1 MCVCVCVC
9 ARVCVCVYVCVRV
22 CVCVC
27 VCMCMCVCTCRR
39 RHALR
44 YSAIYRNP
52 LLSPIITF
60 LLSFYSLFPLPL
72 LLLLPLPHS
81 DWNPAMDA
89 QAQDRAHRIGQTRE
103 VNIYRLVCSST
114 IEENILTKAKQKRHL
129 DFLVMTEGNF
139 SETSLFSAQGLKDMF
154 GGDAPSI
161 TDSGV
166 SGGEAGGVGGGGGGK
181 DRAGEMEAAMAA
193 AEDEDDITA
202 MHGAR

>member
-1 MCVCVCVC
+1 
-9 ARVCVCVYVCVRV
+9 
-22 CVCVC
+22 
-27 VCMCMCVCTCRR
+27 
-39 RHALR
+39 
-44 YSAIYRNP
+44 
-52 LLSPIITF
+52 
-60 LLSFYSLFPLPL
+60 
-72 LLLLPLPHS
+72 
-81 DWNPAMDA
+81 MDA

-154 GGDAPSI
+154 DGDAPAI
-161 TDSGV
+161 TEGAGTSGT
-166 SGGEAGGVGGGGGGK
+166 EAGGVKDRAG

>member
-1 MCVCVCVC
+1 
-9 ARVCVCVYVCVRV
+9 
-22 CVCVC
+22 
-27 VCMCMCVCTCRR
+27 
-39 RHALR
+39 
-44 YSAIYRNP
+44 
-52 LLSPIITF
+52 
-60 LLSFYSLFPLPL
+60 
-72 LLLLPLPHS
+72 
-81 DWNPAMDA
+81 MDA

-154 GGDAPSI
+154 GEDSPSI
-161 TDSGV
+161 TDGTVDGSASV
-166 SGGEAGGVGGGGGGK
+166 GGVGGGGVK

>member
-1 MCVCVCVC
+1 
-9 ARVCVCVYVCVRV
+9 
-22 CVCVC
+22 
-27 VCMCMCVCTCRR
+27 
-39 RHALR
+39 
-44 YSAIYRNP
+44 
-52 LLSPIITF
+52 
-60 LLSFYSLFPLPL
+60 
-72 LLLLPLPHS
+72 
-81 DWNPAMDA
+81 MDA

-154 GGDAPSI
+154 GEDSPSI
-161 TDSGV
+161 TDGTVDGSA
-166 SGGEAGGVGGGGGGK
+166 SGGGVK

>member
-1 MCVCVCVC
+1 
-9 ARVCVCVYVCVRV
+9 
-22 CVCVC
+22 
-27 VCMCMCVCTCRR
+27 
-39 RHALR
+39 
-44 YSAIYRNP
+44 
-52 LLSPIITF
+52 
-60 LLSFYSLFPLPL
+60 
-72 LLLLPLPHS
+72 
-81 DWNPAMDA
+81 MDA

-154 GGDAPSI
+154 GGDAPAI
-161 TDSGV
+161 TEGGGV
-166 SGGEAGGVGGGGGGK
+166 GGIEAGGVK
-181 DRAGEMEAAMAA
+181 DRDRAGEMEAAMAA

>member
-1 MCVCVCVC
+1 
-9 ARVCVCVYVCVRV
+9 
-22 CVCVC
+22 
-27 VCMCMCVCTCRR
+27 
-39 RHALR
+39 
-44 YSAIYRNP
+44 
-52 LLSPIITF
+52 
-60 LLSFYSLFPLPL
+60 
-72 LLLLPLPHS
+72 
-81 DWNPAMDA
+81 MDA

-154 GGDAPSI
+154 GGDAPAI
-161 TDSGV
+161 TEGAGM
-166 SGGEAGGVGGGGGGK
+166 GGIEVGGVK

>member
-1 MCVCVCVC
+1 
-9 ARVCVCVYVCVRV
+9 
-22 CVCVC
+22 
-27 VCMCMCVCTCRR
+27 
-39 RHALR
+39 
-44 YSAIYRNP
+44 
-52 LLSPIITF
+52 
-60 LLSFYSLFPLPL
+60 
-72 LLLLPLPHS
+72 
-81 DWNPAMDA
+81 MDA

-139 SETSLFSAQGLKDMF
+139 SETSLFSAEGLKDMF
-154 GGDAPSI
+154 GKGAPSI
-161 TDSGV
+161 TDGTEDGS
-166 SGGEAGGVGGGGGGK
+166 SSGGGGGGGGGGVK

>member
-1 MCVCVCVC
+1 
-9 ARVCVCVYVCVRV
+9 
-22 CVCVC
+22 
-27 VCMCMCVCTCRR
+27 
-39 RHALR
+39 
-44 YSAIYRNP
+44 
-52 LLSPIITF
+52 
-60 LLSFYSLFPLPL
+60 
-72 LLLLPLPHS
+72 
-81 DWNPAMDA
+81 MDA

-154 GGDAPSI
+154 GEDGKSI
-161 TDSGV
+161 TDGT
-166 SGGEAGGVGGGGGGK
+166 ADGGGGGGGGGVK

>member
-1 MCVCVCVC
+1 
-9 ARVCVCVYVCVRV
+9 
-22 CVCVC
+22 
-27 VCMCMCVCTCRR
+27 
-39 RHALR
+39 
-44 YSAIYRNP
+44 
-52 LLSPIITF
+52 
-60 LLSFYSLFPLPL
+60 
-72 LLLLPLPHS
+72 
-81 DWNPAMDA
+81 MDA

-139 SETSLFSAQGLKDMF
+139 SETSLFSAEGLKDMF
-154 GGDAPSI
+154 GEDAPSI
-161 TDSGV
+161 TVDGS
-166 SGGEAGGVGGGGGGK
+166 SSGGGGGGGGGGVK

>member
-1 MCVCVCVC
+1 
-9 ARVCVCVYVCVRV
+9 
-22 CVCVC
+22 
-27 VCMCMCVCTCRR
+27 
-39 RHALR
+39 
-44 YSAIYRNP
+44 
-52 LLSPIITF
+52 
-60 LLSFYSLFPLPL
+60 
-72 LLLLPLPHS
+72 
-81 DWNPAMDA
+81 MDA

-154 GGDAPSI
+154 GADAPSI
-161 TDSGV
+161 TDGTADAS
-166 SGGEAGGVGGGGGGK
+166 GGGGGVGVK